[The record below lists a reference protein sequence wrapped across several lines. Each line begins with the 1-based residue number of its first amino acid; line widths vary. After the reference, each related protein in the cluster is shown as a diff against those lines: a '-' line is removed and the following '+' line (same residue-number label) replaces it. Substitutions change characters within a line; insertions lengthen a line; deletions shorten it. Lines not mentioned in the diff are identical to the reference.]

1 MKTFESR
8 INEGIPSLAV
18 FMHAGQ
24 QDAAEIKREAEEL
37 RAQYG
42 DRINLLRV
50 DASYDHR
57 LKHQYNILH
66 YPTWILFTDGQE
78 LMRETGHKTVA
89 ELSRLVERGF

>member
-66 YPTWILFTDGQE
+66 YPTWILFKDGQE
-78 LMRETGHKTVA
+78 LMRETGHKTLN
-89 ELSRLVERGF
+89 ELSQLVERGF